1 MKKFFATALVIG
13 FVVSAA
19 FVRSQAG
26 PPPAATT
33 TASPESTPS
42 AIPPDQQPTKAQLAK
57 LFEVMQIREQAAALT
72 QMFPAMIQ
80 QQVRQQEKEMTANLP
95 ESATMTPEQQ
105 AALDKLTDRF
115 LEKAMN
121 LYSVDEML
129 DDMAVIYRKHFNR
142 EDVDVYIAFYST
154 PAGQRLLQMT
164 PVIMQEYV
172 PVVMQRVQERSK
184 ALTDEMSREIADV
197 LKSSA
202 PAATAPPA
210 PAPK

>member
-1 MKKFFATALVIG
+1 MKKFLATALVIG

-33 TASPESTPS
+33 ASPESTPS
-42 AIPPDQQPTKAQLAK
+42 AIPPDQQPAKPQLAK
-57 LFEVMQIREQAAALT
+57 LFEVMRIREQFT
-72 QMFPAMIQ
+72 SGMQMVPAMIQ
-80 QQVRQQEKEMTANLP
+80 QQVRQQEKEITANLP
-95 ESATMTPEQQ
+95 ESARMTPEQQ
-105 AALDKLTDRF
+105 AALDKVTDRY

-129 DDMAVIYRKHFNR
+129 DDMAGIYQKHFTR
-142 EDVDVYIAFYST
+142 EDVDAYIAFYST
-154 PAGQRLLQMT
+154 PAGKRLLQIT
-164 PVIMQEYV
+164 PVIMQEYM

-184 ALTDEMSREIADV
+184 ALTAEMSKEISDV

-202 PAATAPPA
+202 PDATAPPA

>member
-1 MKKFFATALVIG
+1 MKKFLATALIIG

-33 TASPESTPS
+33 ASPESTPS
-42 AIPPDQQPTKAQLAK
+42 AIPPDQQPAKPQLAK
-57 LFEVMQIREQAAALT
+57 LFEVMRIREQFT
-72 QMFPAMIQ
+72 SGMQMVPAMIQ
-80 QQVRQQEKEMTANLP
+80 QQVRQQEKEITANLP
-95 ESATMTPEQQ
+95 ESARMTPEQQ
-105 AALDKLTDRF
+105 AALDKLTDRY

-129 DDMAVIYRKHFNR
+129 DDMAVIYQKHFTR
-142 EDVDVYIAFYST
+142 EDVDAYIAFYST
-154 PAGQRLLQMT
+154 PAGKRLLQIT
-164 PVIMQEYV
+164 PVIMQEYM

-184 ALTDEMSREIADV
+184 ALTAEMSKEISDV
-197 LKSSA
+197 LKSSE
-202 PAATAPPA
+202 PDATAPPA